1 MEMENTLISSG
12 KLTLILSFMANF
24 LQRKAPQKEMLIPH
38 HFLGQN
44 WQNGS
49 NVLGNVCAAH
59 AHMASAQIEQKRYY
73 ARFDQSQNLAK
84 NIF

>member
-24 LQRKAPQKEMLIPH
+24 LQRKDQQKGMPIPH
-38 HFLGQN
+38 HYLGQN

-49 NVLGNVCAAH
+49 NVLGNVRAAH
-59 AHMASAQIEQKRYY
+59 AHMDSAQIEQRSTMHALTRVK
-73 ARFDQSQNLAK
+73 
-84 NIF
+84 I